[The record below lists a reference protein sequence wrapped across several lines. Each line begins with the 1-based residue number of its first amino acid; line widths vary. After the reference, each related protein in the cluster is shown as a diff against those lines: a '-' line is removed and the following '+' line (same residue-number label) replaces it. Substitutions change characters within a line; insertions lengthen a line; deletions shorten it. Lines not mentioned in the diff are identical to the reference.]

1 MLILETQRKFKA
13 QKKDEIDPINFYP
26 NNKKDSKFV
35 ANEKSIDI
43 GSIKD
48 LTLRDY
54 RKYEEYAE
62 EAYKYENCPSM
73 PVDDQKKLLKAY
85 KN

>member
-1 MLILETQRKFKA
+1 MLKQGSAKLELLRIA
-13 QKKDEIDPINFYP
+13 EA
-26 NNKKDSKFV
+26 V

-48 LTLRDY
+48 LTLRYY
-54 RKYEEYAE
+54 RLYEEYAE
-62 EAYKYENCPSM
+62 EAYKYEKCPPM